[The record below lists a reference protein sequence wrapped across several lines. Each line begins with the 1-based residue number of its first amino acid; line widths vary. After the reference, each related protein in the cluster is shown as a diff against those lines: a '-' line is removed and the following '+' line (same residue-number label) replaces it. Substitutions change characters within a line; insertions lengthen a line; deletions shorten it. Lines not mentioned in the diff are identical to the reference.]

1 MLFFS
6 SHVWMWELDHKESWV
21 PKDWC
26 FWTVVLEKTLESL
39 LDSKQIKPVNPKRNP
54 SWILVGR
61 TDIEAEASNL
71 WPPMWKA
78 DSLEKMLILGKTE
91 GRRRRGRQR
100 MKKLD
105 NITNSKNMSLSK
117 LQEIVKDKEAWL
129 AAVHGV
135 AKSQTWLND
144 RTVTT
149 VLVFAIS
156 VVFWSTLKINWQGS
170 FETLLVRFWKHCI
183 FHLPSNVCTTEWL
196 RIKFFWHFLWVGNA
210 ELTHQ
215 A

>member
-1 MLFFS
+1 MDVRVDLY
-6 SHVWMWELDHKESWV
+6 KESWV

-135 AKSQTWLND
+135 AKSQTWL
-144 RTVTT
+144 
-149 VLVFAIS
+149 S
-156 VVFWSTLKINWQGS
+156 GWSELNWTGIIKHFHS
-170 FETLLVRFWKHCI
+170 NKYIFNLLF
-183 FHLPSNVCTTEWL
+183 
-196 RIKFFWHFLWVGNA
+196 
-210 ELTHQ
+210 
-215 A
+215 